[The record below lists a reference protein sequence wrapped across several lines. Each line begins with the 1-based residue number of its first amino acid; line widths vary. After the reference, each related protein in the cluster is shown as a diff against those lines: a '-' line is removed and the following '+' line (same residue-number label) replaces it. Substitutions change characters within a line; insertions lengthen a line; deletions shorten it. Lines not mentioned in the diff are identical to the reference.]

1 MPPRWRGRPTL
12 ASRLDA
18 KEASGLGGA
27 SIRRARLA
35 TKLTRYIL
43 FALVLGIV
51 AGWAT
56 NAAIDDG
63 SPDAAERLKA
73 IADYLSIVT
82 ALFLRLIKMI
92 IAPLVFSTLV
102 AGIAHMGDIA
112 ALGRVGLRSLAW
124 FIGATFVSLTL
135 GLILVNLLQPGIGLD
150 LPIPPATAASGVE
163 TAAFNLKDF
172 VSHLV
177 PASIF
182 EAMSSNE
189 ILPIVIFSI
198 FFGVALTAVGE
209 RGKPIVKGVEALV
222 QVMLQVTNYVMR
234 FAPFAVFTAVA
245 SSIAER
251 GPEIIF
257 TFGKFVGSFYL
268 GLAILWAILI
278 GAAFVI
284 VGPRTRH
291 LVRYIRDP
299 VVLAFSTA
307 SSEAAYPRT
316 LEALDRFGVPPRI
329 ASFVLPLGYSFNL
342 DGSMMYMTFASIFIA
357 QAYGIDLTLG
367 QEITMLLV
375 LMITSK
381 GMAGVPR
388 ASLVVIAATL
398 SMFKIP
404 EAGLLLILAVD
415 HFLDMGRSATNVVGN
430 AVASTVVARWE
441 GTLNAEEPADIE
453 PLHAPSH
460 VAPSKVADDH
470 F

>member
-1 MPPRWRGRPTL
+1 M
-12 ASRLDA
+12 A
-18 KEASGLGGA
+18 K
-27 SIRRARLA
+27 
-35 TKLTRYIL
+35 KLTRYIL
-43 FALVLGIV
+43 IALVLGLV
-51 AGWAT
+51 VGWAT

-63 SPDAAERLKA
+63 TPASAERLKS
-73 IADYLSIVT
+73 IAEYLSIVT

-102 AGIAHMGDIA
+102 AGIAHMGDVA
-112 ALGRVGLRSLAW
+112 ALGRVGVRSLAW
-124 FIGATFVSLTL
+124 FILASLVSLTL
-135 GLILVNLLQPGIGLD
+135 GLFLVSFLQPGVGLN
-150 LPIPPATAASGVE
+150 LPLPPASAASGVE

-172 VSHLV
+172 ITHLV

-182 EAMSSNE
+182 DAMSTNE

-209 RGKPIVKGVEALV
+209 RGKPIVRGVESLV
-222 QVMLQVTNYVMR
+222 KVMLQVTDYVMR
-234 FAPFAVFTAVA
+234 CAPFAVFTAVA
-245 SSIAER
+245 SALAER
-251 GPEIIF
+251 GPQILASL
-257 TFGKFVGSFYL
+257 GKFVGSFYL
-268 GLAILWAILI
+268 GLAILWAVLI

-342 DGSMMYMTFASIFIA
+342 DGSMMYMTFATIFIA
-357 QAYGIDLTLG
+357 QAYGIDLTIG

-388 ASLVVIAATL
+388 ASLVVIAATM
-398 SMFKIP
+398 SMFRIP

-430 AVASTVVARWE
+430 AVAASVVARWE
-441 GTLNAEEPADIE
+441 GDLDEPEPADIE

-460 VAPSKVADDH
+460 VKREGKIHDH

>member
-1 MPPRWRGRPTL
+1 MP
-12 ASRLDA
+12 
-18 KEASGLGGA
+18 
-27 SIRRARLA
+27 
-35 TKLTRYIL
+35 KLTRYIL
-43 FALVLGIV
+43 FALLLGVI

-63 SPDAAERLKA
+63 SPESAARLKN
-73 IADYLSIVT
+73 IAEYLSIVT

-102 AGIAHMGDIA
+102 AGIAHMGDVA
-112 ALGRVGLRSLAW
+112 ALGRVGIRSIGW
-124 FIGATFVSLTL
+124 FILASLVSLTL
-135 GLILVNLLQPGIGLD
+135 GFVLVSVLQPGVGLN
-150 LPIPPATAASGVE
+150 LPLPPATAASGVE
-163 TAAFNLKDF
+163 TAGFNLKDF

-182 EAMSSNE
+182 EAMASNE

-209 RGKPIVKGVEALV
+209 RGKPIVHGVEALV
-222 QVMLQVTNYVMR
+222 RVMLQVTDYVMR

-245 SSIAER
+245 SALAER
-251 GPEIIF
+251 GPEIIM
-257 TFGKFVGSFYL
+257 TLGKFVGSFYL
-268 GLAILWAILI
+268 GLFILWALLVGVCFAID
-278 GAAFVI
+278 
-284 VGPRTRH
+284 GPRTRH

-299 VVLAFSTA
+299 MVLAFSTA

-316 LEALDRFGVPPRI
+316 LEELERFGVPPRI

-342 DGSMMYMTFASIFIA
+342 DGSMMYMTFATIFIA
-357 QAYGIDLTLG
+357 QAYGIDLSIG

-388 ASLVVIAATL
+388 ASLVVIAATM
-398 SMFKIP
+398 SMFNIP

-430 AVASTVVARWE
+430 AVASSVVARWE
-441 GTLNAEEPADIE
+441 GELYPEMSPEIE
-453 PLHAPSH
+453 PRPAPSH
-460 VAPSKVADDH
+460 AKARRKS
-470 F
+470 

>member
-1 MPPRWRGRPTL
+1 M
-12 ASRLDA
+12 A
-18 KEASGLGGA
+18 K
-27 SIRRARLA
+27 
-35 TKLTRYIL
+35 KLTRYIL
-43 FALVLGIV
+43 IALVLGIV
-51 AGWAT
+51 AGWAI

-63 SPDAAERLKA
+63 TPASAERLKS

-102 AGIAHMGDIA
+102 AGIAHMGDVA
-112 ALGRVGLRSLAW
+112 ALGRVGVRSILW
-124 FIGATFVSLTL
+124 FILASLISLTL
-135 GLILVNLLQPGIGLD
+135 GLILVSLLQPGVGLN
-150 LPIPPATAASGVE
+150 LPLPPVTATAGVE

-182 EAMSSNE
+182 EAMSANE

-209 RGKPIVKGVEALV
+209 KGAPIVRGVEALV
-222 QVMLQVTNYVMR
+222 RVMLTVTGYVML

-245 SSIAER
+245 SALAER
-251 GPEIIF
+251 GPQIIM
-257 TFGKFVGSFYL
+257 TLGKFVGSFYL
-268 GLAILWAILI
+268 GLAILWAVLV

-342 DGSMMYMTFASIFIA
+342 DGSMMYMTFATIFIA
-357 QAYGIDLTLG
+357 QAYGIHLSIG

-388 ASLVVIAATL
+388 ASLVVIAATM
-398 SMFKIP
+398 SMFRIP

-430 AVASTVVARWE
+430 AVASSVVARWE
-441 GTLNAEEPADIE
+441 GTLDPEEPADIE
-453 PLHAPSH
+453 PPHAPSH
-460 VAPSKVADDH
+460 VARAGKIHDH

>member
-1 MPPRWRGRPTL
+1 M
-12 ASRLDA
+12 A
-18 KEASGLGGA
+18 K
-27 SIRRARLA
+27 R
-35 TKLTRYIL
+35 LTRFIL
-43 FALVLGIV
+43 LALVLGII
-51 AGWAT
+51 AGWAI

-63 SPDAAERLKA
+63 TPQSADQLKQIAE
-73 IADYLSIVT
+73 YLSIVT

-112 ALGRVGLRSLAW
+112 ALGRVGLRSISW
-124 FIGATFVSLTL
+124 FILASLVSLTL
-135 GLILVNLLQPGIGLD
+135 GLLLVNLLQPGIGLN
-150 LPIPPATAASGVE
+150 LPLPPATAASGVE

-172 VSHLV
+172 VTHLV
-177 PASIF
+177 PASVF
-182 EAMSSNE
+182 EAMATNE

-198 FFGVALTAVGE
+198 FFGVALTAVGDA
-209 RGKPIVKGVEALV
+209 GKPIVKGVEALV
-222 QVMLQVTNYVMR
+222 KVMLQVTDYVMR
-234 FAPFAVFTAVA
+234 FAPFAVFTAVT
-245 SSIAER
+245 SSIAEK
-251 GPEIIF
+251 GPEILI

-268 GLAILWAILI
+268 GLAILWALLIL
-278 GAAFVI
+278 AAFLI
-284 VGPRTRH
+284 AGPRVRH

-299 VVLAFSTA
+299 IVLAFSTA

-342 DGSMMYMTFASIFIA
+342 DGSMMYMTFATIFIA

-388 ASLVVIAATL
+388 ASLVVIAATM

-430 AVASTVVARWE
+430 AVASTVVAKWE
-441 GTLNAEEPADIE
+441 GDLDPEEPADIE
-453 PLHAPSH
+453 PPHAPSH
-460 VAPSKVADDH
+460 KPRPAPGSEH

>member
-1 MPPRWRGRPTL
+1 M
-12 ASRLDA
+12 A
-18 KEASGLGGA
+18 K
-27 SIRRARLA
+27 
-35 TKLTRYIL
+35 KLTRFIL
-43 FALVLGIV
+43 LALVLGII
-51 AGWAT
+51 AGWAI

-63 SPDAAERLKA
+63 TPGSAAQLKQ
-73 IADYLSIVT
+73 IAEYLSIVT

-92 IAPLVFSTLV
+92 IAPLVFATLV

-112 ALGRVGLRSLAW
+112 ALGRVGLRSVGW
-124 FIGATFVSLTL
+124 FIMASLVSLTL
-135 GLILVNLLQPGIGLD
+135 GLILVNLLQPGVGLN
-150 LPIPPATAASGVE
+150 LPMPPVDAASGVE
-163 TAAFNLKDF
+163 TSAFNLKDF
-172 VSHLV
+172 VTHLV

-182 EAMSSNE
+182 EAMASNE
-189 ILPIVIFSI
+189 ILQIVIFSI

-209 RGKPIVKGVEALV
+209 KGRPIVKGVEALV
-222 QVMLQVTNYVMR
+222 SVILQVTDYVMR
-234 FAPFAVFTAVA
+234 FAPFAVFTAVTSA
-245 SSIAER
+245 IAEQ
-251 GPEIIF
+251 GPEILF

-268 GLAILWAILI
+268 GLVLLWGLLI
-278 GAAFVI
+278 GVCFVM
-284 VGPRTRH
+284 VGRRSKL

-299 VVLAFSTA
+299 LVLAFSTA

-342 DGSMMYMTFASIFIA
+342 DGSMMYMTFATIFIA
-357 QAYGIDLTLG
+357 QAYGMDLSLS

-381 GMAGVPR
+381 GVAGVPR

-398 SMFKIP
+398 SMFNIP

-430 AVASTVVARWE
+430 AVAATVVAKWE
-441 GTLNAEEPADIE
+441 GELDPREDADIE
-453 PLHAPSH
+453 PPHAPSH
-460 VAPSKVADDH
+460 RPKPLPGSEH

>member
-1 MPPRWRGRPTL
+1 M
-12 ASRLDA
+12 A
-18 KEASGLGGA
+18 K
-27 SIRRARLA
+27 R
-35 TKLTRYIL
+35 LTRYIL
-43 FALVLGIV
+43 IALVLGII
-51 AGWAT
+51 AGWAV
-56 NAAIDDG
+56 NYAIDDG
-63 SPDAAERLKA
+63 TPASAERLKS

-82 ALFLRLIKMI
+82 TLFLRLIKMI

-102 AGIAHMGDIA
+102 AGIAHMGDVS
-112 ALGRVGLRSLAW
+112 ALGRVGVRSIGW
-124 FIGATFVSLTL
+124 FIFASLVSLTL
-135 GLILVNLLQPGIGLD
+135 GLILVNLLQPGVGLN

-172 VSHLV
+172 ISHVV
-177 PASIF
+177 PQSIF
-182 EAMSSNE
+182 EAMSTNE
-189 ILPIVIFSI
+189 ILPIVVFSL
-198 FFGVALTAVGE
+198 FFGVALTAIGE
-209 RGKPIVKGVEALV
+209 RGKPIVHGVEALV
-222 QVMLQVTNYVMR
+222 RVMLQVTDYVMR

-245 SSIAER
+245 GALAER
-251 GPEIIF
+251 GPEIIA
-257 TFGKFVGSFYL
+257 TLGKFVGSFYL
-268 GLAILWAILI
+268 GLLILWALLI

-284 VGPRTRH
+284 VGQRTRH

-342 DGSMMYMTFASIFIA
+342 DGSMMYMTFATIFIA
-357 QAYGIDLTLG
+357 QAYGIHLSLG

-375 LMITSK
+375 LMVTSK

-388 ASLVVIAATL
+388 ASLVVIAATM
-398 SMFKIP
+398 SMFRIP

-430 AVASTVVARWE
+430 AVASSIVARWE
-441 GTLNAEEPADIE
+441 GDLDVEEPADIE
-453 PLHAPSH
+453 PPHAPSH
-460 VAPSKVADDH
+460 VKRAGPIEDH

>member
-1 MPPRWRGRPTL
+1 M
-12 ASRLDA
+12 A
-18 KEASGLGGA
+18 K
-27 SIRRARLA
+27 R
-35 TKLTRYIL
+35 LTRYIL
-43 FALVLGIV
+43 LALLLGVI
-51 AGWAT
+51 AGWAI

-63 SPDAAERLKA
+63 TPASAAHLKE

-112 ALGRVGLRSLAW
+112 ALGRVGIRSLGW
-124 FIGATFVSLTL
+124 FILASLVSLTL
-135 GLILVNLLQPGIGLD
+135 GLILVSVLQPGVGLN

-163 TAAFNLKDF
+163 TAGFNLKDF
-172 VSHLV
+172 VTHVV
-177 PASIF
+177 PQSIF
-182 EAMSSNE
+182 EAMSGNE
-189 ILPIVIFSI
+189 ILPIVVFSV
-198 FFGVALTAVGE
+198 FFGVALTSIGD
-209 RGKPIVKGVEALV
+209 RGKPIVHGVEALV
-222 QVMLQVTNYVMR
+222 RVMLQVTNYVMR
-234 FAPFAVFTAVA
+234 FAPFAVFTAVTSA
-245 SSIAER
+245 LAER
-251 GPEIIF
+251 GPQIVA
-257 TFGKFVGSFYL
+257 TLGKFVASFYL
-268 GLAILWAILI
+268 GLFILWALLI
-278 GAAFVI
+278 GICFVI

-316 LEALDRFGVPPRI
+316 LEELERFGVPPRI

-342 DGSMMYMTFASIFIA
+342 DGSMMYMTFATIFIA
-357 QAYGIDLTLG
+357 QAYGIDLTIG

-375 LMITSK
+375 LMVTSK

-388 ASLVVIAATL
+388 ASLVVIAATM
-398 SMFKIP
+398 SMFHIP

-430 AVASTVVARWE
+430 AVASSVVARWE
-441 GTLNAEEPADIE
+441 GDLGPELSPEIE

-460 VAPSKVADDH
+460 VKRTGEIHDH

>member
-1 MPPRWRGRPTL
+1 M
-12 ASRLDA
+12 A
-18 KEASGLGGA
+18 K
-27 SIRRARLA
+27 
-35 TKLTRYIL
+35 KLTRFIL
-43 FALVLGIV
+43 IALVLGIIT
-51 AGWAT
+51 GWLI
-56 NAAIDDG
+56 NYAIDDG
-63 SPDAAERLKA
+63 TPASAERLKS

-102 AGIAHMGDIA
+102 AGIAHMGDVA
-112 ALGRVGLRSLAW
+112 ALGRVGIRSLGW
-124 FIGATFVSLTL
+124 FILASLVSLTL
-135 GLILVNLLQPGIGLD
+135 GLILVTLLHPGIGLN

-189 ILPIVIFSI
+189 ILPIVIFSL

-209 RGKPIVKGVEALV
+209 KGKPIVRGVESLV
-222 QVMLQVTNYVMR
+222 KVMLQVTDYVMR
-234 FAPFAVFTAVA
+234 FAPLAVFTAVA
-245 SSIAER
+245 SALAER
-251 GPEIIF
+251 GPQIIA
-257 TFGKFVGSFYL
+257 TLGKFVGSFYL
-268 GLAILWAILI
+268 GLLVLWALLI
-278 GAAFVI
+278 GVCFLV

-342 DGSMMYMTFASIFIA
+342 DGSMMYMTFATIFIA
-357 QAYGIDLTLG
+357 QAYGIDLSLG

-388 ASLVVIAATL
+388 ASLVVIAATM
-398 SMFKIP
+398 SMFRIP

-430 AVASTVVARWE
+430 AVASSVVARWE
-441 GTLNAEEPADIE
+441 GTLESEEPADIE
-453 PLHAPSH
+453 PPHAPSH
-460 VAPSKVADDH
+460 VKRTGPVEDH